1 MQIYDSND
9 TVLLNVEV
17 DDNSC
22 RNRSIMGND
31 TLTLYFSLAEHAEIP
46 IGAYCEYQGSRYT
59 LERPE
64 NLKMQHTRLFEYV
77 VTMEAYQSR
86 AKHWKFKNTVDGRL
100 KFPLTAK
107 PHEHLQMFIDNMNLR
122 DNGWTMGECVPGTEH
137 LISYDHNYCL
147 DALQMMANEFDT
159 EWEIV
164 NKRVSLKKVEY
175 NKATP
180 LALAYGKG
188 NGFKPGVGRSN
199 SSDQMPVEI
208 LYVQG
213 GERNIDPSAYG
224 FRELHLPPVGSSLG
238 FDGTHFEDE
247 SGYDSSIARQ
257 YEVRSD
263 RMSIQRSDRPLDT
276 YAEDSIDCS
285 DIYPKRIGQVGSVVV
300 VSEENHYYD
309 IIDNE
314 TLVIDG
320 VTHPNPCPNYSQCVI
335 VGETMTIV
343 FQSGMLAGR
352 EFDVSYHDEDKRF
365 AIVPCELDGRKMPD
379 SVFSPIGGDT
389 FIIFNCTLPASYIC
403 DNATKSGAE
412 WDMFRAAIRYLYEHE
427 DQRFT
432 FTGDLD
438 GIWSKS
444 RWDDVGPKILLGGY
458 VSFQDDRFQ
467 SDAVLVRIT
476 AIKDYINNPFSPEIT
491 LSNQLTA
498 AGFASSMNLVQNQ
511 EVEMGT
517 LYNDSILFTKR
528 RFRDALDTMEMLQES
543 LLDFSEGINPITV
556 QTMQA
561 LIGDRGLQF
570 EFRNGTNVVI
580 PSSAI
585 FHMNNDTRVFSATN
599 PSTSTPPDVLVLLHK
614 EMDTSLTYP
623 QDYMKWIM
631 SDFVSEVLT
640 DDTQGYYLYAKCS
653 SVEGVETGEFV
664 LSDIAIT
671 IDHEAGYYHFLVGI
685 LGKVH
690 DGERSFVTLYGF
702 TELLPGRVTTNLIIS
717 GDGKSFF
724 NLETGRIE
732 ANDAL
737 IRGTFRSPFQNGNT
751 NPFSSMNFD
760 NVITSSG
767 HTINLVW
774 GPSQSGRKIMICGT
788 GTIAAPSE
796 SDQYI
801 YINGSRRTT
810 QLTYSNEIL
819 SLVGY
824 GTESEFYGW
833 VVVDRD
839 AFYGNPESYGNNL
852 RALMIGNVTIGKD
865 EQSHTVTTLYGSV
878 FDDEATVGFDIG
890 PTIGSYVLTVPASW
904 FKRSNI
910 GMNGVF
916 APILDTVLLIGSS
929 DAEGVTVHT
938 ISKVYDHN
946 NDTIKITIRTVMI
959 SGATPVWSIYS
970 FILLNSN
977 QWQNSRN
984 IGKFIIP

>member
-9 TVLLNVEV
+9 TLLLDVEV

-122 DNGWTMGECVPGTEH
+122 DSGWTMGECVPGTEH
-137 LISYDHNYCL
+137 LISYDHNYCI

-213 GERNIDPSAYG
+213 GDRNIDPSVYG
-224 FRELHLPPVGSSLG
+224 FKELHLPPVGSSLG
-238 FDGTHFEDE
+238 FDGTFFEDE
-247 SGYDSSIARQ
+247 TGYDSTIARQ

-285 DIYPKRIGQVGSVVV
+285 DIYPKRIGQVDSVIV
-300 VSEENHYYD
+300 VSAENHYYD
-309 IIDNE
+309 IIDSE

-320 VTHPNPCPNYSQCVI
+320 VTHPNPCPNYSQCII
-335 VGETMTIV
+335 VGEKMTIV

-379 SVFSPIGGDT
+379 SVFSPVGGDT

-403 DNATKSGAE
+403 DNATKTGAE

-444 RWDDVGPKILLGGY
+444 RWENVGPMILLGGY

-476 AIKDYINNPFSPEIT
+476 AIKDYINNPYSPEIT

-543 LLDFSEGINPITV
+543 LLDFAEGINPITV

-561 LIGDRGLQF
+561 LIGDKGLQF
-570 EFRNGTNVVI
+570 EFRNGNDVVL
-580 PSSAI
+580 SSSSI
-585 FHMNNDTRVFSATN
+585 FHMNNSTRVFSATN
-599 PSTSTPPDVLVLLHK
+599 PGTHPDVLLLVHT
-614 EMDTSLTYP
+614 ELDMEIHGYP
-623 QDYMKWIM
+623 PDYLKWIM
-631 SDFVSEVLT
+631 SDFISQPLT

-653 SVEGVETGEFV
+653 SAEGVETGEFV
-664 LSDIAIT
+664 LSPTAIK
-671 IDHEAGYYHFLVGI
+671 IDDVAGYYHFLVGI
-685 LGKVH
+685 LGKAH

-717 GDGKSFF
+717 NDGHSFF
-724 NLETGRIE
+724 NLQTGRIE
-732 ANDAL
+732 AINAL
-737 IRGTFRSPFQNGNT
+737 IRGTYRSPFQNGDSNQ
-751 NPFSSMNFD
+751 FSSMSFD

-774 GPSQSGRKIMICGT
+774 DPEQSGRKILICGS
-788 GTIAAPSE
+788 GRIAAPPSG
-796 SDQYI
+796 QYI

-810 QLTYSNEIL
+810 YLDYSNEIL

-824 GTESEFYGW
+824 GTDNVFYGW

-852 RALMIGNVTIGKD
+852 RALMIGNVKLVKDDGK
-865 EQSHTVTTLYGSV
+865 TFAVLYGSV
-878 FDDEATVGFDIG
+878 FDDEANVSFDIG
-890 PTIGSYVLTVPASW
+890 PTIGSYVLIVPASW
-904 FKRSNI
+904 FKRSSI
-910 GMNGVF
+910 GMNGVYQ
-916 APILDTVLLIGSS
+916 PILETVLLIGSS

-938 ISKVYDHN
+938 ISKTYDQN
-946 NDTIKITIRTVMI
+946 NDAIRITIRTDMI
-959 SGATPVWSIYS
+959 SGATPVWSIFS

-977 QWQNSRN
+977 QWQNSRQV
-984 IGKFIIP
+984 GKFLIPS